1 MAAGGCGLAGDALA
15 GDGALARFAGDSRSS
30 GPPFPEITF
39 RENALVLAVSSRRP
53 DAG

>member
-1 MAAGGCGLAGDALA
+1 MAPVMAGW
-15 GDGALARFAGDSRSS
+15 RSS
-30 GPPFPEITF
+30 ALSFFETTF